1 MIKRKN
7 KQSNAKINDQT
18 QKQRIKRQNK
28 HSNAKINNQNVCVF
42 GSVPFFPFKKANAK
56 INSQTQNK

>member
-18 QKQRIKRQNK
+18 QKQRIKRKNK

-42 GSVPFFPFKKANAK
+42 GSVPFFSLQKGKRK
-56 INSQTQNK
+56 NK